1 MEGSDGFNCSDGQI
15 ASVLEHSIA
24 LRVYPKPS
32 DEDAISDT
40 GLVSCSLSLSDC
52 KLCLQYT
59 SSYCG
64 VAGGD
69 GELGCL
75 CGKAGT
81 SHLCDGSAHSSG
93 CVVNGSNAM
102 AAV

>member
-1 MEGSDGFNCSDGQI
+1 MCLERDLRTLLLKISVSDSLLSPNPPGQLSYQPLTYGNVI
-15 ASVLEHSIA
+15 NEYQNDSGD
-24 LRVYPKPS
+24 LR
-32 DEDAISDT
+32 
-40 GLVSCSLSLSDC
+40 
-52 KLCLQYT
+52 
-59 SSYCG
+59 G

-93 CVVNGSNAM
+93 CVVNAM

>member
-1 MEGSDGFNCSDGQI
+1 MEGSDGFNCSDSEI

-40 GLVSCSLSLSDC
+40 GLVSCSLSLSNC

-59 SSYCG
+59 SSYC
-64 VAGGD
+64 AFSIHHTNSI
-69 GELGCL
+69 
-75 CGKAGT
+75 T
-81 SHLCDGSAHSSG
+81 STITS
-93 CVVNGSNAM
+93 
-102 AAV
+102 